1 MIDGGNSGGVW
12 SGYGAPRVELP
23 LVAGQAAPFGGWITL
38 AADLHQKAGAAFLHA
53 DQNNPSL
60 SLSLCSA
67 VQCDAIARRYNA
79 IEYALCVACKD
90 PN

>member
-1 MIDGGNSGGVW
+1 M
-12 SGYGAPRVELP
+12 ELP

-53 DQNNPSL
+53 DQNTPSLSL

-67 VQCDAIARRYNA
+67 MQCDAIARRYNA
-79 IEYALCVACKD
+79 IEYALYIACKD
-90 PN
+90 LQLFGVKNKVSKR

>member
-1 MIDGGNSGGVW
+1 MFDGGNSGGVW

-53 DQNNPSL
+53 DENTPSL
-60 SLSLCSA
+60 FSPSLQCSA
-67 VQCDAIARRYNA
+67 M
-79 IEYALCVACKD
+79 
-90 PN
+90 